1 MSQRILVVDDNEDV
15 VSITASFLKAKGYTV
30 QTALDGRR
38 ALELIA
44 AAPPDC
50 ILLDVMMPHMSG
62 LEVLTHLKESAATS
76 SIPVI
81 LITAKSEDED
91 VLAGYKEGADY
102 YITKPFS
109 SQQLIYGVRLVLG
122 EPPAQGTATTPS
134 PRTTEPSNS

>member
-15 VSITASFLKAKGYTV
+15 VHITASFLRAKGYV
-30 QTALDGRR
+30 VETAHDGRR
-38 ALELIA
+38 ALELVA

-50 ILLDVMMPHMSG
+50 VLLDVMMPHMSG
-62 LEVLTHLKESAATS
+62 IQVLTHLKNSAATS

-109 SQQLIYGVRLVLG
+109 SQQLVYGVRLVLG
-122 EPPAQGTATTPS
+122 DPPAQDAAPTS
-134 PRTTEPSNS
+134 NPRPTEPSS